1 MLRKSLIPTL
11 LCVAAVLSA
20 CNQDGEGE
28 SAAAGGGGRPP
39 ASVGVVDVTPRDLR
53 IVSEL
58 PGRINPTRIAEV
70 RPRVGGIIEER
81 VFEQGTSVEAGDVLF
96 RIDPATYEVAV
107 EAARAGV
114 ARAEAT
120 LLDAQQSERRTETL
134 QGRNVVSSAE
144 LDRAIAAR
152 KQAEAEL
159 AAAKAELRSAEIN
172 LGYTNVTA
180 PIGGRVGRAET
191 TEGALVSAGGAEVLT
206 TIQALD
212 PVYAD
217 IQQPVSELLRMRG
230 ALERGELVELE
241 PGVAE
246 VLLYLDDGSRYPEK
260 GRLLFSEVTVERTSG
275 QVTLRAEF
283 ANPKNILLPGMYVRV
298 AVEQATQRDA
308 LTVPSQAIQRDA
320 TGAAKVYVVE
330 TREPAPA
337 PSAAAEPAAE
347 PAAGE
352 AAAAE
357 TETAA
362 AEESDGSWRSGGRG
376 NRSSDA
382 PPEEAAEPA
391 PEPQPAAA
399 PAPQGPQTVAVLK
412 PVTLGRRVGNQIVV
426 MDGLKA
432 GDRVIADGVQKIG
445 PGAPVSP
452 VPWTDPSA
460 PTVDAAAA
468 PQTDSQTD
476 ATQPSATQPSAT
488 EASATDAGGADAGG
502 AGSDD
507 TAAPASGTTA
517 GEAGD
522 NGTGEADDGPL
533 EAASATQPTD
543 ATATN

>member
-1 MLRKSLIPTL
+1 MLKKSWIPTL
-11 LCVAAVLSA
+11 LCAAAVLTA
-20 CNQDGEGE
+20 CNQEGGGE
-28 SAAAGGGGRPP
+28 SASAGGGGRPP
-39 ASVGVVDVTPRDLR
+39 AAVGVVEVVPKDLK
-53 IVSEL
+53 IVAEL

-107 EAARAGV
+107 EAAKAGV

-120 LLDAQQSERRTETL
+120 LLDAQQNERRTETL

-144 LDRAIAAR
+144 LDRSIAAR

-159 AAAKAELRSAEIN
+159 AAAKAELRSAEIS

-180 PIGGRVGRAET
+180 PIAGRVGRAET

-217 IQQPVSELLRMRG
+217 IQQPVSELLRMRS
-230 ALERGELVELE
+230 ALQRGELVELE

-246 VLLYLDDGSRYPEK
+246 VLLYLDDGSLYPEK

-283 ANPKNILLPGMYVRV
+283 ANPTNILLPGMYVRV
-298 AVEQATQRDA
+298 AVEQATQRNA
-308 LTVPSQAIQRDA
+308 LTVPAQAIQRDA

-330 TREPAPA
+330 AREPAPA
-337 PSAAAEPAAE
+337 PAEPAADE
-347 PAAGE
+347 PSAKP
-352 AAAAE
+352 

-362 AEESDGSWRSGGRG
+362 ADDEKADGSWRSGGRG
-376 NRSSDA
+376 RGSSGSD
-382 PPEEAAEPA
+382 EDE
-391 PEPQPAAA
+391 AAA
-399 PAPQGPQTVAVLK
+399 PAPAPEPTPAPQPKGPQMVAVLK
-412 PVTLGRRVGNQIVV
+412 PVTLGRKVGNQIVV
-426 MDGLKA
+426 MEGIQP
-432 GDRVIADGVQKIG
+432 GDRVIADGLQKIG
-445 PGAPVSP
+445 PGAPVNP

-460 PTVDAAAA
+460 KASENAADDPAARTAAADA
-468 PQTDSQTD
+468 D
-476 ATQPSATQPSAT
+476 ATAPVPTQP
-488 EASATDAGGADAGG
+488 GAADDE
-502 AGSDD
+502 AGSDP
-507 TAAPASGTTA
+507 AP
-517 GEAGD
+517 GEASD
-522 NGTGEADDGPL
+522 NGTDGSL
-533 EAASATQPTD
+533 EAASASSTSD